1 MNLDPEEIR
10 KKDTASL
17 SERGALDPVVA
28 YLGPGGD
35 APPADAWEAPS
46 GSSGPLGNEE
56 RRTEMDERIMAGLLH
71 A

>member
-1 MNLDPEEIR
+1 LDQEAIR
-10 KKDTASL
+10 TKETAHL

-46 GSSGPLGNEE
+46 GSSGPLGSEE